1 MTSMELFDILGS
13 VRDSYVAEAQRI
25 RSGEAPT
32 RPKKM
37 PMKRM
42 LLIAA
47 IIALTLLLVGCAV
60 VYVLSLRDMKIGEYS
75 VTEPE
80 HYGPNWVVIE
90 AQEKTVEVLSVQG
103 FADSPNQK
111 AVKEWRD
118 YLSSIKSEEI
128 ADEVKQEKLLEIT
141 EKYGL
146 KLLQDGMYI
155 SYDRSQILLDALHL
169 SGVCLDQPYAQ
180 VEYRSGTF
188 HPEGTFDLGV
198 NIVPDGEVLNWPYMI
213 RTDFQ
218 YYRKGHFKY
227 YYAAV
232 ENLDS
237 FQEWE
242 YTLPDGG
249 TALLALG
256 EEEALILAE
265 REDGYFC
272 VEFDSRMGI
281 DTMTKETMEQIAG
294 LFDFSILPHALSEEE
309 WQTVEAEI
317 ERLDELEY
325 RQNLEQQAQWEA
337 SLKKEG
343 FAGWVKQTL
352 EGKCYD
358 DVKDM
363 GYAFHDIDG
372 NGVEDLLI
380 GRDGYCTAIYW
391 EVDGETKQF
400 SNAATN
406 LFVCEDQTIGYVLMP
421 FATNYFFTRLDH
433 GTSTG
438 VANINYVEGHPEG
451 EYRKYSLE
459 VWNQYENITKEEF
472 DSIMNSYVRI
482 PITFLPLTEYPLDE
496 EVLLSEN
503 RQINAE
509 SFESYE
515 EKIRLRL
522 TDQKERWPRWQ
533 YDIRDLNDDGV
544 DEMIWSEDGRIWIYT
559 TVDGATISYNMVS
572 DGSTTPCE
580 DGIVEAVHHYGP
592 VNKTYRYYRLESDR
606 AVLVDYLRYDVDA
619 NPEKPW
625 FRSPDLTGQDITLE
639 NISTPEAMSIIASY
653 DHLEIDMKPISEYP
667 FN

>member
-1 MTSMELFDILGS
+1 MTSMELFDILGNA
-13 VRDSYVAEAQRI
+13 RDSYVVEVQRI
-25 RSGEAPT
+25 RSGEAPA

-37 PMKRM
+37 PMKRI

-103 FADSPNQK
+103 FADSPNQN

-218 YYRKGHFKY
+218 YYRKGYFKY

-265 REDGYFC
+265 RGRGLLLC
-272 VEFDSRMGI
+272 GI
-281 DTMTKETMEQIAG
+281 
-294 LFDFSILPHALSEEE
+294 
-309 WQTVEAEI
+309 
-317 ERLDELEY
+317 
-325 RQNLEQQAQWEA
+325 
-337 SLKKEG
+337 
-343 FAGWVKQTL
+343 
-352 EGKCYD
+352 
-358 DVKDM
+358 
-363 GYAFHDIDG
+363 
-372 NGVEDLLI
+372 
-380 GRDGYCTAIYW
+380 
-391 EVDGETKQF
+391 
-400 SNAATN
+400 
-406 LFVCEDQTIGYVLMP
+406 
-421 FATNYFFTRLDH
+421 
-433 GTSTG
+433 
-438 VANINYVEGHPEG
+438 
-451 EYRKYSLE
+451 
-459 VWNQYENITKEEF
+459 
-472 DSIMNSYVRI
+472 
-482 PITFLPLTEYPLDE
+482 
-496 EVLLSEN
+496 
-503 RQINAE
+503 
-509 SFESYE
+509 
-515 EKIRLRL
+515 
-522 TDQKERWPRWQ
+522 
-533 YDIRDLNDDGV
+533 
-544 DEMIWSEDGRIWIYT
+544 
-559 TVDGATISYNMVS
+559 
-572 DGSTTPCE
+572 
-580 DGIVEAVHHYGP
+580 
-592 VNKTYRYYRLESDR
+592 
-606 AVLVDYLRYDVDA
+606 
-619 NPEKPW
+619 
-625 FRSPDLTGQDITLE
+625 
-639 NISTPEAMSIIASY
+639 
-653 DHLEIDMKPISEYP
+653 
-667 FN
+667 